1 MGLVAPSETESTPE
15 TEYDE
20 YYDSEAGVSRATSPV
35 VITTKNKPIAE
46 IKGSR
51 IKSAKKPANGTGG
64 VKKHGS
70 IRVKSKVK
78 SRARTSSE
86 LGSSPRK
93 NPRKKKATSART

>member
-1 MGLVAPSETESTPE
+1 MKTESTPE

-20 YYDSEAGVSRATSPV
+20 YYDSESATSRATSPV
-35 VITTKNKPIAE
+35 VTTIKKKPIAE

-51 IKSAKKPANGTGG
+51 IKAAKKAANGTGS
-64 VKKHGS
+64 VKKQGA
-70 IRVKSKVK
+70 IRVKSKAK

-93 NPRKKKATSART
+93 SSRKKKATSARS